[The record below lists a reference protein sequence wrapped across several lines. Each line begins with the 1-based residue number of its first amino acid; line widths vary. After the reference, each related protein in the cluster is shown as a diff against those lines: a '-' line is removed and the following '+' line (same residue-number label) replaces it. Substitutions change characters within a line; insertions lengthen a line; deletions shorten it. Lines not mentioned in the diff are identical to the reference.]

1 MLRVEASS
9 YILIEAQIMKTKR
22 IFDLCCVLPSLI
34 LISPLFLLIA
44 LWVKLDSHG
53 PIFFL
58 QTRIGQ
64 FEKPFKI
71 IKFRTMLPDNK
82 GPKLTLN
89 NDTRITRCGHFLR
102 RYKLDELPQL
112 INVLK
117 GEMSLVGPRPEV
129 PEYVAYYPD
138 ALKKYVLS
146 VPVGITDYASI
157 EFHNES
163 ELLAASKQPE
173 IIYIENILPLKLA
186 YHQKYVKEQSLYLDI
201 VLILKTLKRIFF

>member
-1 MLRVEASS
+1 
-9 YILIEAQIMKTKR
+9 
-22 IFDLCCVLPSLI
+22 VLPSLI
-34 LISPLFLLIA
+34 LLSPLFLLIA
-44 LWVKLDSHG
+44 LWVKLDSQG

-89 NDTRITRCGHFLR
+89 NDARITRCGHFLR

-138 ALKKYVLS
+138 ALKEYVLS

-173 IIYIENILPLKLA
+173 ISYIENILPLKLA

-201 VLILKTLKRIFF
+201 VLIFKTLKRIFFK